1 MKNISVIGSGTMGN
15 GIAHTFAQN
24 GYAVALIDI
33 NPEALARALATI
45 AKNLDRMVSKGSI
58 SDEIKVQTL
67 ANITTYTSL
76 AEGVKTADLIIEAAT
91 ENPTIK
97 KKIFRKAR
105 RKKMTE
111 EQSLEDIEN
120 NLRKQLFSL
129 K

>member
-33 NPEALARALATI
+33 NPDALAKALATI

-58 SDEIKVQTL
+58 SEEIKTQTL

-76 AEGVKTADLIIEAAT
+76 ADGVKNADLIVVLSKGEIIEKGKHDDLL
-91 ENPTIK
+91 EK
-97 KKIFRKAR
+97 KGVYFK
-105 RKKMTE
+105 
-111 EQSLEDIEN
+111 LC
-120 NLRKQLFSL
+120 QLQNIIAE
-129 K
+129 